1 MVGWGT
7 GSRGLRALLAVG
19 RQRSFVAGLFVVLLI
34 GGLVILFRPVGRSAA
49 APVPSPTPSMPPAS
63 VPSGTP
69 AATGAPSA
77 LPGETNVAALAS
89 PVDLSPTRDFR
100 ALAVEA
106 ARGIYTW
113 DSRSSSYSDVYA
125 RVRSWWELLPDGS
138 NPLSVLVKE
147 FEATGVTATS
157 FASLGRESARRT
169 GTAQSVRCDLELA
182 KVQEFPPPW
191 VGLHVCTVIVQV
203 VDETSRDQNAY
214 SAPITVMLNCPPA
227 ITAPADRCVMV
238 AFYAT
243 ADRIVY

>member
-1 MVGWGT
+1 M
-7 GSRGLRALLAVG
+7 RALQVVG
-19 RQRSFVAGLFVVLLI
+19 RRRSIFAGLFVVLLI
-34 GGLVILFRPVGRSAA
+34 SGLAFLFWPGDRPGAA
-49 APVPSPTPSMPPAS
+49 SMPSPAS
-63 VPSGTP
+63 SSPLALTPSGTP
-69 AATGAPSA
+69 SATGVPSTV
-77 LPGETNVAALAS
+77 PGETDIAALTS

-100 ALAVEA
+100 ALAVDA

-147 FEATGVTATS
+147 FEATGVTASS
-157 FASLGRESARRT
+157 FTSLGQQSARQSA
-169 GTAQSVRCDLELA
+169 TAQSVRCDLELA
-182 KVQEFPPPW
+182 RVQEFPAPW
-191 VGLHVCTVIVQV
+191 TGLHVCTVIVQV
-203 VDETSRDQNAY
+203 VNQTTRDRNTY

-227 ITAPADRCVMV
+227 VTAPADRCAMV

>member
-1 MVGWGT
+1 MVGWGM

-34 GGLVILFRPVGRSAA
+34 GGLVILFWPVDRPAA

-69 AATGAPSA
+69 SATGAPSA
-77 LPGETNVAALAS
+77 LPGETNAASRKS
-89 PVDLSPTRDFR
+89 PVDLSLTRDFR
-100 ALAVEA
+100 ALALEA

-191 VGLHVCTVIVQV
+191 AGLHACTVIVQV
-203 VDETSRDQNAY
+203 VDETSRDRNTY
-214 SAPITVMLNCPPA
+214 STPITVILNCPPA
-227 ITAPADRCVMV
+227 VTAPADHCAMV

>member
-1 MVGWGT
+1 MPLVH
-7 GSRGLRALLAVG
+7 RVVH
-19 RQRSFVAGLFVVLLI
+19 QRLILAGLFVVLLI
-34 GGLVILFRPVGRSAA
+34 GGLVFLFWPGQRPDAVS
-49 APVPSPTPSMPPAS
+49 VPSPAPSTSLASAPFGTPPATG
-63 VPSGTP
+63 VPSAVSGSTD
-69 AATGAPSA
+69 
-77 LPGETNVAALAS
+77 VAALTA
-89 PVDLSPTRDFR
+89 PVELSPTRDFR

-106 ARGIYTW
+106 AKGIYTW

-157 FASLGRESARRT
+157 FASLGQQSARRT
-169 GTAQSVRCDLELA
+169 GTAQSVRCDLQLA

-191 VGLHVCTVIVQV
+191 AGLHVCTVIVQV
-203 VDETSRDQNAY
+203 VDETSVDRNAY

-227 ITAPADRCVMV
+227 VTAPANRCAMV